1 MSEESQSQTWKLE
14 LRYGRLVTPYTHFTA
29 IVDGVAGELQDG
41 FECRPG
47 NAVMSMKTWAIDA
60 DESAHMIRV
69 IGQQIGFST
78 SGKIQIYETE
88 PEQPPGN
95 NPHGY
100 DIRFV
105 PYDED

>member
-1 MSEESQSQTWKLE
+1 M
-14 LRYGRLVTPYTHFTA
+14 PYKHSTA
-29 IVDGVAGELQDG
+29 IANRVAGKPQDG

-47 NAVMSMKTWAIDA
+47 NAVMSMKTWAIDT

-69 IGQQIGFST
+69 IGQQIGFSA

-88 PEQPPGN
+88 PEQPPGH

-105 PYDED
+105 PYDEG